1 LFSAASPEQTKLQI
15 LGPSG
20 GLSPLVTA
28 LNAVHD
34 SGVANLAEGLPD
46 DAIKIVAR
54 GADKEDRQRRKRRKI
69 DLRQFGAGN
78 GQIFQRWVEYRR
90 RVSSSRFRYTQ
101 VSSHRHFQMLY
112 LICFRSIFFNLSE
125 VDLATASSTR
135 G

>member
-20 GLSPLVTA
+20 GLFPLVTA

-78 GQIFQRWVEYRR
+78 GQIFQRWVE
-90 RVSSSRFRYTQ
+90 SRQQQPFSIYTS
-101 VSSHRHFQMLY
+101 VVPPSFSNALPHL
-112 LICFRSIFFNLSE
+112 LS
-125 VDLATASSTR
+125 LNFLQSF
-135 G
+135 